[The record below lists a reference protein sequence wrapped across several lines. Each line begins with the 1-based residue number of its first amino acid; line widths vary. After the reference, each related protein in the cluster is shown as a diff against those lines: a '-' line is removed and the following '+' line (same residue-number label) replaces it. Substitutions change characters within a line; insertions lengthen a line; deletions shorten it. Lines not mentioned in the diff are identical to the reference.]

1 MFGLILGSAILAL
14 FLWLSAKKGKEKAQP
29 KGKKQKSFIDW
40 LLTGGLAIFLLLV
53 FRVGWA
59 QAFCRLQYLVW
70 TLLPFLRRGDTEF
83 HPHQQQNTAT
93 STSSNMTSAEAA
105 RILGIEETASEIE
118 IQKAYKQLMVKLHP
132 DMGGNSYLAGKLNEA
147 RDCLLH
153 K

>member
-1 MFGLILGSAILAL
+1 MFGLIFGAGILAL
-14 FLWLSAKKGKEKAQP
+14 FLWLSAKKEKEARHP
-29 KGKKQKSFIDW
+29 HGKKQKSLIDW

-83 HPHQQQNTAT
+83 YRNQQQNTHT
-93 STSSNMTSAEAA
+93 PTSSNMTPAEAA

-132 DMGGNSYLAGKLNEA
+132 DAGGNSYLAGKLNEA